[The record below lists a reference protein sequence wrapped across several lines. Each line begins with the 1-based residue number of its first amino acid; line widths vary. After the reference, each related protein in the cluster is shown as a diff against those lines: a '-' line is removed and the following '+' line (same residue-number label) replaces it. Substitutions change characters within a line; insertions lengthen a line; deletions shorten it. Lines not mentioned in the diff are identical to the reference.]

1 MTQLH
6 RLLQRQLKRHFG
18 NEASIPDEWQ
28 GFIRDVSDA
37 YQESDIDREMLERSL
52 ELSSQELLEANL
64 QMQAVFQ
71 ALPDL
76 LFRLDSEGVILDFK
90 AGKINDFLH
99 QPKDL
104 IGKRIQEVPF
114 KLVGDLFHE
123 AIQRIQKEKSII
135 TIEYSLTLQ
144 GQECFYEAR
153 LAPLLDAQ
161 IVVVIRNLTQRKK
174 MEQALRQAYDELEER
189 VEQRTMELKK
199 ANEQLA
205 ALYKVGQTITAP
217 LNLNVVLNVIA
228 RSTVELL
235 GTDTGVILLLDE
247 TREILTIQG
256 AFGLS
261 EKVMKGTHDRIGE
274 SIAGR
279 VVQTG
284 QPIIANDLLHDPRFF
299 NPSAANE
306 GLLACASVPL
316 SVGGKIIGTLDVHSK
331 SDPYAFNEKHI
342 QTLSMLASQA
352 AIAIENA
359 RLYEQLQLAHDELEA
374 RVQQRTAEVLAANMQ
389 LHEEIAERKRVE
401 EALRKLNEELE
412 HRVEARTIEL
422 KEINTALRESLETL
436 KETQDQLIQAE
447 KMAALGG
454 LVAGIAH
461 EINTPI
467 GIGVTAVSYL
477 EQKTQEFEKKYER
490 GQMNRSDLEK
500 YVKIAKEAT
509 IMILKNLWRA
519 ADQIQSF
526 KQVAIDQTC
535 DEQRRFKLKAC
546 IDDLLLSLHPKLSKT
561 QHTITVHCPEDLE
574 LTSYP
579 GVFSQILTNLILNS
593 LSHGF
598 EQKAQGTMMLQITC
612 DHNMLRLQY
621 SDDGCGMAAETR
633 LRIFEPFY
641 TTKRGQGG
649 TGLGLHIVYNL
660 VTQQLG
666 GRIECESTPGIG
678 TTFHIQI
685 PIHL

>member
-1 MTQLH
+1 MAQLH

-18 NEASIPDEWQ
+18 DNASIPDEWQ
-28 GFIRDVSDA
+28 GFILDVNDA

-52 ELSSQELLEANL
+52 ELSSQELLEANS
-64 QMQAVFQ
+64 QMRAIFQ
-71 ALPDL
+71 ALPDM
-76 LFRLDSEGVILDFK
+76 LFRLDSEGTILDCH
-90 AGKINDFLH
+90 AGVKNDFLH

-104 IGKRIQEVPF
+104 IGKRIQDIPF
-114 KLVGDLFHE
+114 RHISDQFHE
-123 AIQRIQKEKSII
+123 AIQRVQREKSMVSL
-135 TIEYSLTLQ
+135 EYSLTVQ
-144 GQECFYEAR
+144 GQERFYEAR
-153 LAPLLDAQ
+153 FVPLLDAQ
-161 IVVVIRNLTQRKK
+161 IVVAIRNVTQHKE
-174 MEQALRQAYDELEER
+174 MEQALRRAYDELEER
-189 VEQRTMELKK
+189 VEQRTAELKR

-205 ALYKVGQTITAP
+205 ALYKVGQTITSP
-217 LNLNVVLNVIA
+217 LQLNVVLNEIV

-235 GTDTGVILLLDE
+235 GTDTGVILLVDE
-247 TREILTIQG
+247 AGEILTIQG

-261 EKVMKGTHDRIGE
+261 EKVVQGTRDQIGE

-284 QPIIANDLLHDPRFF
+284 QPIIANDLPHDPRFF

-342 QTLSMLASQA
+342 QTLSLLASQA

-374 RVQQRTAEVLAANMQ
+374 RVQQRTAEVLTTNIQ
-389 LHEEIAERKRVE
+389 LHEEIIERKRAE
-401 EALRKLNEELE
+401 DALRKLNEELE
-412 HRVEARTIEL
+412 FRVEARTIEL
-422 KEINTALRESLETL
+422 KEINDALLESLETL
-436 KETQDQLIQAE
+436 KKTQAQLVQAE

-477 EQKTQEFEKKYER
+477 EQKTRECEEKYEQGR
-490 GQMNRSDLEK
+490 MLRSDLEK
-500 YVKIAKEAT
+500 YLKIAREST
-509 IMILKNLWRA
+509 SMILKNLRRA

-526 KQVAIDQTC
+526 KQIAIDQTS

-546 IDDLLLSLHPKLSKT
+546 IDDLLLGLHPKFSKT
-561 QHTITVHCPEDLE
+561 RHTIAIYCPGDLE
-574 LTSYP
+574 LISYP
-579 GVFSQILTNLILNS
+579 GAFSQILTNLILNS

-598 EQKAQGTMMLQITC
+598 EQKAQGTIVLQITC
-612 DHNMLRLQY
+612 EHDTLELQY
-621 SDDGCGMAAETR
+621 SDDGCGMTAET
-633 LRIFEPFY
+633 LSRIFEPFY

-660 VTQQLG
+660 VTQQLRG
-666 GRIECESTPGIG
+666 NITCESTPGIG
-678 TTFHIQI
+678 TTFHIEV
-685 PIHL
+685 PIHR